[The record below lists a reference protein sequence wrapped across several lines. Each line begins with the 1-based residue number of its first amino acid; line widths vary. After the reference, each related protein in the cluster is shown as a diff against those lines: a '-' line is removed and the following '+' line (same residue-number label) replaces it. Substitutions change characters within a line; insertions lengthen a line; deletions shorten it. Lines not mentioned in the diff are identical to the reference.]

1 MDNYPISSNSLE
13 KFYYINGNLLGQ
25 QYKEH
30 LSNYNNWE
38 QKEHAAQWILYPD
51 NVGSYMS
58 IDETSLSNG
67 ELYTVLTNKEAHGRK
82 GALVA
87 IIEGTEANK
96 VIEVLDQIP
105 EQKRDLVTEV
115 TLDMAGS
122 MNKIVKH
129 CFPKATLVIDRFHV
143 QKLAYDA
150 LQQMRIEH
158 RWDAINEE
166 TNDIENANL
175 NNKKYTPVLFSNG
188 DTKKQL
194 LARSRYLL
202 FKSAEKW
209 SKSQKER
216 AKILFEQYPDI
227 HKAYSLTHSLRMV
240 FSHTKEK
247 GVAYTKLARWF
258 NDVTDSGFK
267 SFNTISTTVYSHYQ
281 NILNFFDNRS
291 TNASAES
298 FNAKI
303 KAFRAT
309 QRGVIDISFP
319 KRKCWITCSQCI
331 ISIQKKRDGLAI
343 PF

>member
-1 MDNYPISSNSLE
+1 
-13 KFYYINGNLLGQ
+13 LGQ

-30 LSNYNNWE
+30 LSNYNAWE
-38 QKEHAAQWILYPD
+38 QKDHASEWILFPD
-51 NVGSYMS
+51 NIGTHLS

-67 ELYTVLTNKEAHGRK
+67 ELYTILTNKEAHGK
-82 GALVA
+82 NGALIA
-87 IIEGTEANK
+87 IIEGTQANK
-96 VIEVLDQIP
+96 VIDVLDQIP
-105 EQKRDLVTEV
+105 EQLRDLVKEV

-150 LQQMRIEH
+150 LQQMRIDH

-166 TNDIENANL
+166 TNALENAKL
-175 NNKKYTPVLFSNG
+175 NNEECKISIYSNG

-202 FKSAEKW
+202 FKSADKW

-216 AKILFEQYPDI
+216 AQILFEQYPDI
-227 HKAYSLTHSLRMV
+227 HKAYSLTHSLRMI
-240 FSHTKEK
+240 FSHTKDK

-267 SFNTISTTVYSHYQ
+267 SFNTISATVYSHYQ

-309 QRGVIDISFP
+309 QRGVVD
-319 KRKCWITCSQCI
+319 
-331 ISIQKKRDGLAI
+331 I
-343 PF
+343 PFFLFRLANIYA